1 MSKVGDAV
9 NKARTKVAAKSA
21 RIFPDTCDLW
31 GPTFIDGGAVG
42 DSETI
47 APIPLAT
54 NIPIG
59 YKGSSANSQVV
70 VGGEAYSAS
79 HRLKM
84 PRTSTTLT
92 ITPKHLIKVQ
102 ARGDTSELVF
112 EKPVIVQKDTDVFL
126 TLAATLVQQ
135 GFQ

>member
-1 MSKVGDAV
+1 MNKVGNAID
-9 NKARTKVAAKSA
+9 KARTKVAGKASK
-21 RIFPDTCDLW
+21 FMPDTCNLW
-31 GPTFIDGGAVG
+31 GPTFVDGGTSG
-42 DSETI
+42 DSETLGEI
-47 APIPLAT
+47 ATSIPM
-54 NIPIG
+54 G

-70 VGGEAYSAS
+70 IGGEAYAGS

-84 PRTSTTLT
+84 PRTVTTVL

-102 ARGDTSELVF
+102 PRGDTGELVF
-112 EKPVIVQKDTDVFL
+112 EKPVIVPKDTDVFL